1 MRQIPCL
8 LVLSLL
14 PVVSFAQDSL
24 VVDPDPGAFPIGTPQ
39 SLSYGAGTIRVSDSG
54 LTGLQIQSPVGASP
68 TWRLTIEPSTD
79 RQLEMGCFERA
90 KRFPDNGRPRVDFSF
105 GSSGCNNAYGR
116 FRVLDIQRDGLG
128 DVTGLALDFAQQCE
142 QFGRAVRGKIRF
154 NSAVPTAGAHLRP
167 ITDQT
172 GTFTFTAATGAI
184 GATAPGGTAT
194 FQLTRQNSYADENFD
209 NGVSFAYTGPLPGG
223 SPTGFW
229 SLDFAAPGEVPI
241 TPTSYPTATR
251 YPFQTG
257 NNAGLNFSYDGS
269 GCNTLAGSF
278 NVTDVAMDGLD
289 PLPLRFSATFQQR
302 CPNAAGPL
310 TSGTVTFNNNVVGPT
325 APPTTSVLFVS
336 GFEDGESGPPS
347 YFVNSCE

>member
-1 MRQIPCL
+1 MRQILCL

-39 SLSYGAGTIRVSDSG
+39 SLSYGAGTIRVSDFG
-54 LTGLQIQSPVGASP
+54 PAGLQIQSPVGASP
-68 TWRLTIEPSTD
+68 NWMMLIEPSTGQ
-79 RQLEMGCFERA
+79 QLAVGCFERA
-90 KRFPDNGRPRVDFSF
+90 KRFPDNGRPWVDFSF

-116 FRVLDIQRDGLG
+116 FRVLDIQRNGLG
-128 DVTGLALDFAQQCE
+128 DVTGLALDFAQQCA

-154 NSAVPTAGAHLRP
+154 NTSVPTTGAHLRP

-172 GTFTFTAATGAI
+172 GTFSFTAAPGAI

-194 FQLTRQNSYADENFD
+194 FQLTRQNSDAKENFD
-209 NGVSFAYTGPLPGG
+209 NGVSIAYTGPLPGG

-241 TPTSYPTATR
+241 TPTSYPIATR
-251 YPFQTG
+251 YPFQSG
-257 NNAGLNFSYDGS
+257 NEAGLDFSYGGS
-269 GCNTLAGSF
+269 GCNTSTGSF

-302 CPNAAGPL
+302 CPDAAGPL

-325 APPTTSVLFVS
+325 APLPTGVLLVS
-336 GFEDGESGPPS
+336 GFEDGESGAPS
-347 YFVNSCE
+347 YFVSSCE